1 MQIQRY
7 SLLLALVVPASVAW
21 PDDPT
26 RLGVE
31 VSPAL
36 AQVRPVVEGRRFVR
50 LPTLEYEFEI
60 ETDCAAGHDVK
71 SVSISIAD
79 TRKTLTGTD
88 FPAEGP
94 VDITITLPAL
104 QIPPLAIDAVCTDPD
119 PADDDD
125 EPMAIRDVVT
135 AQVSLRCAGPEG
147 ETITYSSRALDV
159 ALKCER
165 DRKDQSAPVST
176 DR

>member
-1 MQIQRY
+1 MQVQRY

-21 PDDPT
+21 PDDPA

-50 LPTLEYEFEI
+50 LPTLEYEFRI
-60 ETDCAAGHDVK
+60 EADCAAGHDVK

-79 TRKTLTGTD
+79 TRKTLTGAD
-88 FPAEGP
+88 FPADGP
-94 VDITITLPAL
+94 VDTTITLPAL

-119 PADDDD
+119 PAADD
-125 EPMAIRDVVT
+125 EPTVIRDVVT

-147 ETITYSSRALDV
+147 ETITYSSRSLDV
-159 ALKCER
+159 ALTCER
-165 DRKDQSAPVST
+165 DQEDQSAPVST

>member
-1 MQIQRY
+1 MHVQHY

-21 PDDPT
+21 PDDQA

-36 AQVRPVVEGRRFVR
+36 AQIQPAFEGRRFVR
-50 LPTLEYEFEI
+50 LPALDYEFGI
-60 ETDCAAGHDVK
+60 EADCAADHNVK

-79 TRKTLTGTD
+79 TRKTLSGND

-94 VDITITLPAL
+94 ADTTITLPAP
-104 QIPPLAIDAVCTDPD
+104 QIPPLTIDAVCAEPP
-119 PADDDD
+119 PADGD
-125 EPMAIRDVVT
+125 EPLVVRGVAT

-147 ETITYSSRALDV
+147 ETITYSSRSLDV
-159 ALKCER
+159 TLTCER
-165 DRKDQSAPVST
+165 GREDQSAPVST